1 MEIDG
6 WWVIV
11 RLDKA
16 LPAQLDSTME
26 QKIREE
32 RFETWMQEQID
43 QFMAAYRQA
52 QQQQQTPQ
60 CLKQL
65 LTEPEM
71 APA

>member
-11 RLDKA
+11 RLTSC
-16 LPAQLDSTME
+16 PAQLDSTME

-52 QQQQQTPQ
+52 QQQQQTP
-60 CLKQL
+60 LNVSSSRS
-65 LTEPEM
+65 TRNGT
-71 APA
+71 PA

>member
-1 MEIDG
+1 MEIDD

-52 QQQQQTPQ
+52 QQQQQTPSMSQ
-60 CLKQL
+60 A
-65 LTEPEM
+65 
-71 APA
+71 APD